1 VIQEGTSRDEQ
12 AGLSHEAPAASP
24 IDDCVAARNGL
35 AYGRCDRREE
45 RSMDHE
51 LHQLFDPESST
62 FTYVLVDLPTREA
75 VVVDSV
81 GHLVERDLGLVRRL
95 GLTVRYV
102 VETHA
107 HADHVTGA
115 GRLREATGA
124 RAAAPF
130 NCGITPAEVQ
140 LAHGDTLTFGAAQVL
155 HAIYTPGHT
164 SGSTCYRWHG
174 HVLTGDTLLIEG
186 CGRTDFQSGDAGSLF
201 DSVHERLFTL
211 PDDTRV
217 WPAHDYKGN
226 TVSTIGHEKR
236 HNARLVGRDR
246 ASFIALMGN
255 LNLPK
260 PRLIDIAV
268 PANRM
273 LGITHAA

>member
-1 VIQEGTSRDEQ
+1 MK
-12 AGLSHEAPAASP
+12 HE
-24 IDDCVAARNGL
+24 I
-35 AYGRCDRREE
+35 
-45 RSMDHE
+45 
-51 LHQLFDPESST
+51 HQLFDPESST

-81 GHLVERDLGLVRRL
+81 DQLVERDLALVRRL
-95 GLTVRYV
+95 GLVVRYV

-115 GRLREATGA
+115 GLLRQRTGA
-124 RAAAPF
+124 KAAAPF
-130 NCGITPAEVQ
+130 KCGISPADIQ
-140 LAHGDTLTFGAAQVL
+140 LVHGDTLSFGAGEEIT
-155 HAIYTPGHT
+155 AIHTPGHT
-164 SGSTCYRWHG
+164 SGSTSYLWRN

-246 ASFIALMGN
+246 AAFIALMGN
-255 LNLPK
+255 LKLPRPK
-260 PRLIDIAV
+260 LIDIAV
-268 PANRM
+268 PANLL
-273 LGITHAA
+273 LGIPHAA